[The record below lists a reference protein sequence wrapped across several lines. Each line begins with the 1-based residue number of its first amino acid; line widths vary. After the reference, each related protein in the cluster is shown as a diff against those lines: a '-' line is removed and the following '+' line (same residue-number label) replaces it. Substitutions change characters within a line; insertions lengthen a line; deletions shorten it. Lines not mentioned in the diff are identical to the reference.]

1 MKDHLQRNSLKN
13 QQKIQLL
20 LNSIK
25 KRNHSRKD
33 QNQINQF
40 KNK

>member
-20 LNSIK
+20 LNSIE
-25 KRNHSRKD
+25 KRNHLLKD
-33 QNQINQF
+33 QSQINQF